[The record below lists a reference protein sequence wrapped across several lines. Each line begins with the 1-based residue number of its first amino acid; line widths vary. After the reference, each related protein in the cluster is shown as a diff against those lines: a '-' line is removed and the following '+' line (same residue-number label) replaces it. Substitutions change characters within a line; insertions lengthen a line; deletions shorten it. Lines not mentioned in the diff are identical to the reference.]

1 MNKQFRYRQF
11 KVGSPLTHALVVIV
25 GIIVIALSLAL
36 GFFVFIGFGG
46 FILVMTA
53 VFAVR
58 NWWYRRR
65 FAGRDDEGIRY
76 TFPHSEK
83 NRKALPSCW
92 SGAVDEGRRAV
103 EVLLDLHF

>member
-1 MNKQFRYRQF
+1 MNKQFQYRQF

-65 FAGRDDEGIRY
+65 FAGRHDEGIRRE
-76 TFPHSEK
+76 TRAEK
-83 NRKALPSCW
+83 QIIEGEYQEVRERKRDQRGP
-92 SGAVDEGRRAV
+92 
-103 EVLLDLHF
+103 